1 MQAVDILG
9 SPTLSVLRSSLGCVD
24 HPDLLRLRA
33 GRQTRAA
40 TTLAHVFDPIVVV
53 VAVLVFV
60 SVLTSS
66 SAAAGLGWAAL
77 ALLFCAVLPEVALRI
92 WMRRHGIRDRHL
104 VVREHRH
111 VPLVVSGVSVAVGVA
126 VLALAGAP
134 PAVLALVVT
143 ILAGVVVMTLA
154 TRIAKASFHVGVVAS
169 MAVVLV
175 CVVGWRSLLLS
186 IPVLLAV
193 GWARVS
199 AGRHSLPQ
207 VVAGLLLGAG
217 SAAVVFPWLS

>member
-1 MQAVDILG
+1 MQAAGVAG
-9 SPTLSVLRSSLGCVD
+9 TPSLSVPRSSLGCVD

-111 VPLVVSGVSVAVGVA
+111 VPLVVSGVSVA
-126 VLALAGAP
+126 
-134 PAVLALVVT
+134 AVLALVVT